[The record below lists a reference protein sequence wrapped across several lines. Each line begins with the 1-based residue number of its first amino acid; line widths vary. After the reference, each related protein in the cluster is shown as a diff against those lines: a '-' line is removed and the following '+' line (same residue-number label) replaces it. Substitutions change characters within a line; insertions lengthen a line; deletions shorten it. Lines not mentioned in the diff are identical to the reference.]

1 MDYTS
6 SDAYATDAG
15 TGQRLHQDTA
25 AVTTAVSA
33 QDANGLIWELLALI
47 KAGGIA
53 PAAFDKSN
61 PATYTQVA
69 QAIQSGKLFSA
80 AAAGTADAIT
90 AVFTPDITVLRDGM
104 ALYVRGA
111 LANATTA
118 PTFTP
123 KAGTVAAK
131 AIVKGA
137 GAALAAG
144 DIAGAGHWIEL
155 QYDLTLDKW
164 VLLNPATGISAG
176 SGQQAGE
183 VCFFAR
189 NTAPSGFLKAN
200 GALVSR
206 TTYATLFAAIGTTF
220 GVGDGSTTFGLP
232 DMRGEF
238 LRAWDDARGVDVSR
252 VFGSGQLDAMQGH
265 LHSISNLVGS
275 NSPNIGLGGGNNS
288 PPGAFSTGSP
298 TTDGTNGT
306 PRVASENRPRN
317 IALLACIKF

>member
-6 SDAYATDAG
+6 SNAFATDAG
-15 TGQRLHQDTA
+15 TGQRLHQQSA
-25 AVTTAVSA
+25 AVTTAVTD
-33 QDANGLIWELLALI
+33 QDMNGLIWELLEVI

-53 PAAFDKSN
+53 PAAFDKTN

-69 QAIQSGKLFSA
+69 RAIQSGKLFSA
-80 AAAGTADAIT
+80 AAAGTADAIS
-90 AVFTPDITVLRDGM
+90 AVFTPDITVLIDGM

-111 LANATTA
+111 LANASTT

-123 KAGTVAAK
+123 KAGTIAAK

-155 QYDLTLDKW
+155 QYDLTRDKW
-164 VLLNPATGISAG
+164 VLLNPATGISTG

-206 TTYATLFAAIGTTF
+206 ATYATLFAAIGTTF
-220 GVGDGSTTFGLP
+220 GVGDGSTTFALP

-238 LRAWDDARGVDVSR
+238 PRGWDDARGVDSGRALGSSQSDLLKAHTHR
-252 VFGSGQLDAMQGH
+252 VLIFPLGVAGSSQAVARPD
-265 LHSISNLVGS
+265 GS
-275 NSPNIGLGGGNNS
+275 LAND
-288 PPGAFSTGSP
+288 PGMIESTG
-298 TTDGTNGT
+298 G
-306 PRVASENRPRN
+306 SETRPRN
-317 IALLACIKF
+317 VALLACIKF